1 MTFILL
7 VKNFEIIPKPNI
19 IYLISPLL
27 KNVFHEDS
35 KRQSIKFVSLET
47 SGIKTIY
54 FEVLYYF
61 NKIIKKKSHYFIR

>member
-47 SGIKTIY
+47 SSIKTIY

-61 NKIIKKKSHYFIR
+61 NKIIKKKNLTTS